1 MTVLPLTLFGM
12 AEPAVSSRWAPDRIR
27 LDECCW
33 VDIARGFLDGAD
45 ELLARLEDTME
56 WHRGRRL
63 MYGTWFDE
71 PRHTGLH
78 ARAGHELPS
87 AIQHIR
93 AELTSHYDRA
103 FTGLFC
109 NYYRSGSDGVAWH
122 ADRIGRT
129 EIDPLVAIV
138 SLGGPRTFLMRPFGG
153 GDSERFTLHSGDLL
167 IMGGASQ
174 HHWEHAV
181 PKCEHAAPRISVTM
195 RAGGELLS
203 SSTPGDLPVG
213 GPAQP

>member
-1 MTVLPLTLFGM
+1 MAVLPLTLFGM
-12 AEPAVSSRWAPDRIR
+12 AEPAVADDVRIER
-27 LDECCW
+27 VQLDPCCW
-33 VDIARGFLDGAD
+33 ADIGRGFLHGAD
-45 ELLARLEDTME
+45 ELLSRLEATME

-71 PRHTGLH
+71 PRHTGL
-78 ARAGHELPS
+78 AAKPGHSLPP
-87 AIQHIR
+87 AIEAIR
-93 AELTSHYDRA
+93 AALTERYDRA

-109 NYYRSGSDGVAWH
+109 NHYRNGADGVAWH

-153 GDSERFTLHSGDLL
+153 GESERFVLHSGDLL
-167 IMGGASQ
+167 IMGGATQ

-181 PKCEHAAPRISVTM
+181 PKCELAAPRISVTM
-195 RAGGELLS
+195 RAGGPLLS
-203 SSTPGDLPVG
+203 SVVPE
-213 GPAQP
+213 GPPPPEPARP